1 MGNPTQHQ
9 YRGFQSWTTTDSRG
23 IARRTVGGDRW
34 SPRDGTLR
42 QANFRRM
49 SNDRRKQM
57 FENLRRIMTAAGG
70 SLEHIARVTVFVA
83 VPDARVAVNEEWVR
97 AFPDPAS
104 RPARHMFVDY
114 NLPGGLVVQCDA
126 TAWIG

>member
-1 MGNPTQHQ
+1 VSNRRSINIEGFSHGQLPIPAASRVGPLVVTGGVHGMDPATGKLPEDVHQ
-9 YRGFQSWTTTDSRG
+9 QTER
-23 IARRTVGGDRW
+23 
-34 SPRDGTLR
+34 
-42 QANFRRM
+42 
-49 SNDRRKQM
+49 M

-70 SLEHIARVTVFVA
+70 SLEHIAGVTIFVA

-104 RPARHMFVDY
+104 RPARHMIVDY
-114 NLPGGLVVQCDA
+114 NLPGGLVVQCAA